1 MSDNKCFG
9 VSLDS
14 VSYGDIGLP
23 VSYHAP
29 ITINREELR
38 ETYKKFNDEITKAKT
53 PEDKNKI
60 LDSIFPDHS
69 KHAAELAS
77 KTKEVE
83 NLEKKR
89 DEARTACSNNEKM
102 QFNID
107 EINKD
112 VEMLTKQFP
121 ELAGEIRR
129 YADATICSAV
139 TGKKNEVPKPAKKLP
154 MWKKAIKPIAKL
166 FGGKYNALDNVTA
179 SIDFWGKSLSTN
191 PAKKDIPSHMTG
203 SAQNI
208 SYMVKDNARNLKFN
222 YDMANM
228 NLNDKIMSSKDL
240 FVEDYLYK
248 QAGKE
253 FDEKA
258 PAIMQKNK
266 VRGIL
271 AQRGLIPETKSTK
284 DVSGVVKV
292 DQNIMANAA
301 KNKMSSR

>member
-9 VSLDS
+9 IKMDSLYFSD
-14 VSYGDIGLP
+14 VEFPGKNNP
-23 VSYHAP
+23 P
-29 ITINREELR
+29 IRMNREELR
-38 ETYKKFNDEITKAKT
+38 ETYKKFNDEITKAQT

-60 LDSIFPDHS
+60 LDTIFPEHG
-69 KHAAELAS
+69 KHATELALS
-77 KTKEVE
+77 TKEIAK
-83 NLEKKR
+83 LSAKK
-89 DEARTACSNNEKM
+89 DEARNACSNNEMM
-102 QFNID
+102 QYNI
-107 EINKD
+107 ERINDD
-112 VEMLTKQFP
+112 VERLTEQFP

-139 TGKKNEVPKPAKKLP
+139 TGKKNEVQKPAKKLP

-179 SIDFWGKSLSTN
+179 SIDFWGKELSTN
-191 PAKKDIPSHMTG
+191 PAKNDIPSHMTD

-208 SYMVKDNARNLKFN
+208 SSMVKNNASSLKFN
-222 YDMANM
+222 YDMADM
-228 NLNDKIMSSKDL
+228 HLRDKIMASKDL
-240 FVEDYLYK
+240 FVEDHLYK
-248 QAGKE
+248 QADKE

-271 AQRGLIPETKSTK
+271 AQRGLIPESQSTK

-301 KNKMSSR
+301 KNKMSTR

>member
-9 VSLDS
+9 VNMDSLY
-14 VSYGDIGLP
+14 YGDIGL
-23 VSYHAP
+23 SASNHTP
-29 ITINREELR
+29 IAINREEIR

-60 LDSIFPDHS
+60 LDTIFPDHS

-83 NLEKKR
+83 NLTKKR
-89 DEARTACSNNEKM
+89 DDARNACNNNEMM
-102 QFNID
+102 QHNI
-107 EINKD
+107 EQINNN
-112 VEMLTKQFP
+112 VEMLSKQFP

-139 TGKKNEVPKPAKKLP
+139 TGKKNEVQKPAKKLP

-179 SIDFWGKSLSTN
+179 SIDFWGKELSTN
-191 PAKKDIPSHMTG
+191 PAKNDIPSHMTN

-208 SYMVKDNARNLKFN
+208 SSMVKDNANKLKFN

-228 NLNDKIMSSKDL
+228 NLNDKIMSSKSL

-292 DQNIMANAA
+292 DQNIMANAV
-301 KNKMSSR
+301 KNKMSTR

>member
-1 MSDNKCFG
+1 MSDKKYFG
-9 VSLDS
+9 ISLDS

-60 LDSIFPDHS
+60 LDTIFPDHS
-69 KHAAELAS
+69 KHAAELAT
-77 KTKEVE
+77 KTKEVK
-83 NLEKKR
+83 NLTAKR
-89 DEARTACSNNEKM
+89 DEARNACSNNKMM
-102 QFNID
+102 QFHID
-107 EINKD
+107 EIKNA
-112 VEMLTKQFP
+112 VERLTKQFP
-121 ELAGEIRR
+121 ELAGEIRS

-139 TGKKNEVPKPAKKLP
+139 TGKKNDVQKPAKKLP

-179 SIDFWGKSLSTN
+179 SIDFWGKELSNN
-191 PAKKDIPSHMTG
+191 PAKNNIPSHMRG
-203 SAQNI
+203 SAENI
-208 SYMVKDNARNLKFN
+208 SHMVKYNEASLKAN

-228 NLNDKIMSSKDL
+228 ELNSKIMASKDL

-271 AQRGLIPETKSTK
+271 SQRGLIPETKSTK

-292 DQNIMANAA
+292 DQNIMAKAA
-301 KNKMSSR
+301 KKYSR